1 MRHYAEKKMAKSFI
15 DLYKV
20 SVPMTLLCSLAALVF
35 YEGHFLEE
43 KCTKVN
49 GELGLEKGRT

>member
-1 MRHYAEKKMAKSFI
+1 MAKSFI